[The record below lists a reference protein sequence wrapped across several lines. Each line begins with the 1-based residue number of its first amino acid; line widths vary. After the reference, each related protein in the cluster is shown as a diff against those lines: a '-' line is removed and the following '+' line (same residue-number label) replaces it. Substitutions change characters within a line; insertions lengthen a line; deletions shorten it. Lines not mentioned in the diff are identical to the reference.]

1 MLNHY
6 VEHPN
11 ITNPQTIQSYIT
23 TSQQF
28 FFLLLFLQLFY
39 NYFLCVLVSGQLA
52 GIVGALTLG
61 YLKWQNENDQQKE
74 EKQEEKK

>member
-28 FFLLLFLQLFY
+28 FFFSFY
-39 NYFLCVLVSGQLA
+39 NYFTIIFPFFGLVSGQLA
-52 GIVGALTLG
+52 GIIGALTLG
-61 YLKWQNENDQQKE
+61 YLKWQEEKE
-74 EKQEEKK
+74 EEEKK